1 MYTCPNCNKSYDI
14 PMNFCV
20 VCGAPMSAQEPGS
33 TASKP
38 NAQATY
44 AESQSTTSQYV
55 QAQPQY
61 TQPQYV
67 EATPVT
73 PVIPTSAKVKSI
85 VGMALAIE
93 GLASIA
99 VGLFYTAI
107 FLLASGYFTFMYGLM
122 FCLVCTPFSLVGL
135 ILSNNAINSGS
146 TWKMAK
152 IGKILGIVGLILCGV
167 TFFVAIVGFMLGDYH
182 GFFDASYLNDDYYY
196 Y

>member
-73 PVIPTSAKVKSI
+73 PVVPTSAKVKSI
-85 VGMALAIE
+85 VGMALSIE
-93 GLASIA
+93 GL
-99 VGLFYTAI
+99 TAI
-107 FLLASGYFTFMYGLM
+107 PTGILYTLVFLLLHDYTGTFTGITFFLM
-122 FCLVCTPFSLVGL
+122 CLPFCLVGL
-135 ILSNNAINSGS
+135 ILSKSAINSGS
-146 TWKMAK
+146 TWKIAK
-152 IGKILGIVGLILCGV
+152 IGKILGIIGIIICGV
-167 TFFVAIVGFMLGDYH
+167 LLLMGIAVISYGNYN
-182 GFFDASYLNDDYYY
+182 GFFDTSYLIDDYYY